1 MGTYEIINIRGHAGL
16 RDAAAR
22 WFHEKWGVPE
32 GEYLSSMDECI
43 AGGSAVPQWYLALSG
58 GAIAAGVGVIE
69 NDFHERLDLAPN
81 ACALFVEPGH
91 RGRGLARALLE
102 HACRDMAALG
112 VATLYLITD
121 HDALY
126 ERLGWE
132 FMAMVNCTD
141 GSAPA
146 RLYRRTTDI

>member
-1 MGTYEIINIRGHAGL
+1 MDTYEIINIRGRAGL
-16 RDAAAR
+16 RDTAAR

-43 AGGSAVPQWYLALSG
+43 AGCSAVPQWYLALSG

-69 NDFHERLDLAPN
+69 NDFHERRDLAPN
-81 ACALFVEPGH
+81 ACALFVEPDH

>member
-1 MGTYEIINIRGHAGL
+1 MDTYEIINIRGRAGL
-16 RDAAAR
+16 RDAAAH
-22 WFHEKWGVPE
+22 WINEKWGVPE
-32 GEYLSSMDECI
+32 GEYLSSMDECF

-58 GAIAAGVGVIE
+58 GAIPAGVGVIE
-69 NDFHERLDLAPN
+69 NDFHERRDLAPN

-91 RGRGLARALLE
+91 RSRGLARSLLE
-102 HACRDMAALG
+102 HVCRDMAALG

-121 HDALY
+121 HDGLY